1 MNQQKTN
8 MEREKFCFLQTMLDI
23 NQKLTSPV
31 STTKLEA
38 EIKPSCEY
46 EKCKY
51 FSLTPQL
58 INGVIRFSQFSMLAK
73 LARPTQWETVN

>member
-31 STTKLEA
+31 STSKLEA
-38 EIKPSCEY
+38 EIKPSCEC
-46 EKCKY
+46 EKFKY
-51 FSLTPQL
+51 FPTATSANQWRDS
-58 INGVIRFSQFSMLAK
+58 IQISMLAK
-73 LARPTQWETVN
+73 LARLTQWETVK